1 VNALAAVLLDRTRPP
16 ATTMPLTALVVRPGS
31 VYQLSLRSM
40 TTEPEAREAAEVM
53 ARYCRGDAAAFHRLY
68 ALLAA
73 RILAYLKGLLND
85 NAAAEDAL
93 QLTFLK
99 VHEARSSYVIGANP
113 IPWIYTIAHR
123 TALDEIRKRKR
134 SRVKLGQG
142 QGQSRENGGP
152 PEPAAHITG
161 VAADVHPDPVGSS
174 EAGADPSAAAGALA
188 ALAKLPENQRQ
199 ALILTKVHGRSIAD
213 AAMITGSTPGAIKQ
227 RAHRAYVTLRQM
239 LGGKKEVQ

>member
-1 VNALAAVLLDRTRPP
+1 
-16 ATTMPLTALVVRPGS
+16 
-31 VYQLSLRSM
+31 M
-40 TTEPEAREAAEVM
+40 TSEPEAQEAAEVM
-53 ARYCRGDAAAFHRLY
+53 ARYCRGDGAAFQRLY

-73 RILAYLKGLLND
+73 RILAYLTGLIGD
-85 NAAAEDAL
+85 RATAEDLL

-99 VHEARSSYVIGANP
+99 VHEARSSYVLGANP

-134 SRVKLGQG
+134 SRVRLSQDD
-142 QGQSRENGGP
+142 QLTA
-152 PEPAAHITG
+152 EPAAHITG
-161 VAADVHPDPVGSS
+161 VAAETH
-174 EAGADPSAAAGALA
+174 ADPADRPDQATAAAAGALA
-188 ALAKLPENQRQ
+188 ALAKLPDNQRQ

-239 LGGKKEVQ
+239 LGRKEVA

>member
-1 VNALAAVLLDRTRPP
+1 MGTD
-16 ATTMPLTALVVRPGS
+16 
-31 VYQLSLRSM
+31 
-40 TTEPEAREAAEVM
+40 PEAQEAAEVM
-53 ARYCRGDAAAFHRLY
+53 GRYCRGDAAAFHRLY

-73 RILAYLKGLLND
+73 RILAYLVGLIGD
-85 NAAAEDAL
+85 RAAAEDLL

-99 VHEARSSYVIGANP
+99 VHEARSTYVLGANP

-134 SRVKLGQG
+134 SRVRLSKEDELGA
-142 QGQSRENGGP
+142 
-152 PEPAAHITG
+152 EPAAHITG
-161 VAADVHPDPVGSS
+161 VAAATHPDPGDSPDASV
-174 EAGADPSAAAGALA
+174 AAGALA

-239 LGGKKEVQ
+239 LRGKELA

>member
-1 VNALAAVLLDRTRPP
+1 MA
-16 ATTMPLTALVVRPGS
+16 S
-31 VYQLSLRSM
+31 
-40 TTEPEAREAAEVM
+40 EPEAQEAAEVM

-68 ALLAA
+68 AMLAP
-73 RILAYLKGLLND
+73 RILAYLTGLLGD
-85 NAAAEDAL
+85 KAAAEDAL

-123 TALDEIRKRKR
+123 TSLDEIRKRKR
-134 SRVKLGQG
+134 SRVQL
-142 QGQSRENGGP
+142 SRDGELAA
-152 PEPAAHITG
+152 EPAAHITG
-161 VAADVHPDPVGSS
+161 TAAEANPDPP
-174 EAGADPSAAAGALA
+174 ERPDASAAAGALA

-227 RAHRAYVTLRQM
+227 RAHRAYVTLRQL
-239 LGGKKEVQ
+239 LGRKEVA

>member
-1 VNALAAVLLDRTRPP
+1 VIAADASVLDRLWPP
-16 ATTMPLTALVVRPGS
+16 AALRAVVLVVRPAS
-31 VYQLSLRSM
+31 VYQEGEKLM
-40 TTEPEAREAAEVM
+40 GDEPEAREAAEVM

-68 ALLAA
+68 ALLAP
-73 RILAYLKGLLND
+73 RILAYLTGLLAD
-85 NAAAEDAL
+85 KAAAEDML

-99 VHEARSSYVIGANP
+99 VHEARSNYVVGANP

-134 SRVKLGQG
+134 SRVRLSKDGEVG
-142 QGQSRENGGP
+142 A
-152 PEPAAHITG
+152 EPAAQITG
-161 VAADVHPDPVGSS
+161 VAADAGVDPTGQSD
-174 EAGADPSAAAGALA
+174 ADASAAAGALA

-239 LGGKKEVQ
+239 LGRKELA